1 MSSRDRRTPTPQ
13 LALRVAAFGIIAFG
27 IFAILFLRL
36 WFLQILQGE
45 QYLTQAA
52 SNGARVVRVAAP
64 RGMIVDRNRKALV
77 ENRASIVVTLQADAI
92 PDDDRAAIANW
103 GQKQGQYEVAVDR
116 LSEQLVSAQQE
127 RDDARAESRTDA
139 QKRRLERR
147 LNRLTP
153 AQARDRREAAS
164 RRTARRK
171 RAADREAA
179 RRLADREPKPL
190 RVSRDATPELRAK
203 LDRIGEILDESTPT
217 LYERVVSSTLKLP
230 WAGVPLKSRGV
241 KPQIRNYLLERQADF
256 PGITVTK
263 EYLRRYPQGHLAAQ
277 LFGNIGQI
285 SEDQLKETKYRGLK
299 AGQKIGQNGLE
310 YEYNSYLQGRDGEQR
325 VEVDAQGRPT
335 GRVQETEAQQ
345 GSRLMLSLDTALEK
359 TGQYGMEKEIG
370 RSIDTKT
377 GYRAAGSYVALDPRN
392 GEILAMGSYPTV
404 DLNTVY
410 GTISRKRYGRLVGK
424 KNGVP
429 LLNRAIQGQ
438 YPTGST
444 FKIVSAMA
452 GLSSG
457 IITPDTPTAGGACRT
472 FGTAGQE
479 FCNAGKEDLGGADL
493 VRSLQVSSDVYYYDI
508 GAGVY
513 KEKDKPLQTWAG
525 LFGFGK
531 RTGVDLPGEAKG
543 VIPDSQWRK
552 ERNQAELDCRRDE
565 GKASCG
571 LVADLN
577 GQFLLGDNVNLSVGQ
592 GDFLATPLQVAVSYA
607 GLYDEPGRPTAQLHF
622 PTPQLGMQIQTST
635 GVLEQK
641 FDTKKR
647 RTVDVGDPSWKQKIL
662 QGLHAVTSTP
672 EGTASGV
679 FAGWDQGRYPVYGK
693 TGTAQRCNDSTCPDQ
708 AWFAA
713 MVPDAEKPIVVVAT
727 VENGGFGTTTAAPIV
742 CRMLRTWFEQPASTA
757 TCAGAKSDTNA
768 TE

>member
-52 SNGARVVRVAAP
+52 SNGVRVVRVAAP
-64 RGMIVDRNRKALV
+64 RGMIVDRNRKPLV
-77 ENRASIVVTLQADAI
+77 ENRASIVVTMQADAI
-92 PDDDRAAIANW
+92 PDDDRDTIADW
-103 GQKQGQYEVAVDR
+103 GQKSGEYEVAVDR
-116 LSEQLVSAQQE
+116 LSEQLVAAQQRE
-127 RDDARAESRTDA
+127 DDAKAEARTAA
-139 QKRRLERR
+139 QKQRLERR

-153 AQARDRREAAS
+153 AEARARRQTLS
-164 RRTARRK
+164 RRAARRQ
-171 RAADREAA
+171 RAADREAT
-179 RRLADREPKPL
+179 RRLADQRPKAL

-203 LDRIGEILDESTPT
+203 LDRIGEILGESTPD

-285 SEDQLKETKYRGLK
+285 SEDQLKETKYRSLK
-299 AGQKIGQNGLE
+299 AGQKIGQDGLE

-325 VEVDAQGRPT
+325 VEVNAQGRPT
-335 GRVQETEAQQ
+335 GRVQETQAQQ

-370 RSIDTKT
+370 RSIDAKT
-377 GYRAAGSYVALDPRN
+377 NYRAAGSYVALDPRN
-392 GEILAMGSYPTV
+392 GEILAMGSYPTLN
-404 DLNTVY
+404 LNTIY
-410 GTISRKRYGRLVGK
+410 GQISERRSRRLTGRR
-424 KNGVP
+424 NGSP
-429 LLNRAIQGQ
+429 MLNRAILGQ

-452 GLSSG
+452 GLSTG
-457 IITPDTPTAGGACRT
+457 VVTPDTPTAGGACRT

-508 GAGVY
+508 GAALY
-513 KEKDKPLQTWAG
+513 KMKDKPLQTWAG

-531 RTGVDLPGEAKG
+531 RTGVDLPGEAPG
-543 VIPDSQWRK
+543 VIPDSAWRK
-552 ERNQAELDCRRDE
+552 KRNQAELDCRKDE

-571 LVADLN
+571 LVGDIN

-607 GLYDEPGRPTAQLHF
+607 GLYDEPGKETTQLHF
-622 PTPQLGMQIQTST
+622 PTPQLGTQIQTST

-641 FDTKKR
+641 FDTRKR
-647 RTVDVGDPSWKQKIL
+647 RTVDVGDPTWKQKIM
-662 QGLHAVTSTP
+662 QGLHAVTATP

-693 TGTAQRCNDSTCPDQ
+693 TGTAQRCNNSSCPDQ

-713 MVPDAEKPIVVVAT
+713 MVPDAERPIVVVAT

-742 CRMLRTWFEQPASTA
+742 CRMLRTWYDQPASTA
-757 TCAGAKSDTNA
+757 TCADAKNDTNP